1 MRARFFAAVFFAA
14 LSWAQGARAEAEEEA
29 SPKRIPPD
37 YDGRGGDPKEDGA
50 GVWAGRVILSPL
62 YFTSEYLIRRPLGA
76 LTKAVEHNDGFRKIY
91 DFFIFGP
98 DHKAGIVPIAFVEF
112 GFVPSIGAYGFWN
125 DAFFV
130 KRNDVRV
137 HMEMWPDDLWL
148 AGSVRD
154 RYRFDDHNA
163 VEIRAAGLHRPD
175 QVFYGIGPETPQWH
189 QSRYAINR
197 FDVRGGFESR
207 FWRRSTVELDGGM
220 RKVDLSQGEYGKD
233 PSVEVEA
240 ATGAFPV
247 PYGFNRGYMGPYAR
261 AAASIDTRRHN
272 VMTGSGFRVESEAE
286 TGSDF
291 NHGPATGWVRWGAAA
306 TVTIDLNDR
315 GRNLS
320 FAVAT
325 TFADPI
331 ASNEIPF
338 TEMATL
344 GGDKWMRGYFP
355 GRLVDRSA
363 AVAQVRYDWPVAPWL
378 DATIQTAVGNVYGE
392 HLQGFDAKLLRVSA
406 ALGLSTD
413 TNVPLDFLVGIGT
426 ETFASGAAVDSVRV
440 TVGVPHSF

>member
-1 MRARFFAAVFFAA
+1 MRARSFVCLLIAAS
-14 LSWAQGARAEAEEEA
+14 LWSLGANADAEEE
-29 SPKRIPPD
+29 SPKRVPPD

-50 GVWAGRVILSPL
+50 GVWVGRVLLSPL
-62 YFTSEYLIRRPLGA
+62 YFTSEYIFRRPIGA
-76 LTKAVEHNDGFRKIY
+76 MTKTVEHNDGFRKIY

-112 GFVPSIGAYGFWN
+112 GFVPSVGAYGFWN

-130 KRNDVRV
+130 PRNDVRV
-137 HMEMWPDDLWL
+137 HLEMWPDDMWL

-154 RYRFDDHNA
+154 RYRFDDHSSFE
-163 VEIRAAGLHRPD
+163 VRANGVHRPD

-197 FDVRGGFESR
+197 FDARAGFESR
-207 FWRRSTVELDGGM
+207 FWRRSTVELDGGV
-220 RKVDLSQGEYGKD
+220 RKVDTSSGEYGKD
-233 PSVEVEA
+233 PSLEVEA
-240 ATGAFPV
+240 ATGAFPI
-247 PYGFNRGYMGPYAR
+247 PYGFARGYMGPYGR

-272 VMTGSGFRVESEAE
+272 VNTGSGFRVESEAE
-286 TGSDF
+286 SGSDF
-291 NHGPATGWVRWGAAA
+291 QHGATTGWVRWGGAA

-320 FAVAT
+320 LSVAT
-325 TFADPI
+325 SFADPLGT
-331 ASNEIPF
+331 NEVPF
-338 TEMATL
+338 TELAML

-355 GRLVDRSA
+355 GRLMDRSA
-363 AVAQVRYDWPVAPWL
+363 AVAQLRYDWPVAPWL

-406 ALGLSTD
+406 ALGLSTA

-426 ETFASGAAVDSVRV
+426 ETFASGASVDSVRV